1 MSMAYQFFQVT
12 VSNKVAR
19 VSINRPQKANALHLP
34 AWEELK
40 TVMEEMS
47 QRTDV
52 RVVLLS
58 GEGKLFCA
66 GIDLEL
72 LMSVQ
77 QFKAIPSPADRNE
90 ALYAMV
96 IKLQHCVSAIE
107 QCAKPV
113 IAAIHNGCIGGGL
126 DIIAAC
132 DLRYCSDDA
141 YFVIKEIDMGM
152 VADLGTLQRLPKF
165 VSPARVAEMAYTGR
179 SVKAEEAER
188 IGLVHGKLNSQQDL
202 MTYATDVAMQIA
214 SKSPKSIRGTKRV
227 LQHATNHTVTEGLE
241 YIARHN
247 AEHLLSDD
255 LLESFRA
262 VMEKRNPNYTD

>member
-1 MSMAYQFFQVT
+1 MELAHFRVT
-12 VSNKVAR
+12 VTDKVAH

-40 TVMEEMS
+40 AVMEEMG
-47 QRTDV
+47 RDPEV
-52 RVVLLS
+52 RVVILK

-66 GIDLEL
+66 GIDLKL

-77 QFKAIPSPADRNE
+77 GFEALPGAEARRE

-96 IKLQHCVSAIE
+96 IKLQDCVSSIE
-107 QCAKPV
+107 RCPKPV
-113 IAAIHNGCIGGGL
+113 IAAVHNGCIGGGV

-152 VADLGTLQRLPKF
+152 VADLGTLQRLPRF
-165 VSPARVAEMAYTGR
+165 VRPAVVAEMAYTGR
-179 SVKAEEAER
+179 AVNAREAKE
-188 IGLVHGKLNSQQDL
+188 IGLVNDVFAAPEKLWAGV
-202 MTYATDVAMQIA
+202 TEVALQIA
-214 SKSPKSIRGTKRV
+214 SKSPLSIRGTKNV
-227 LQHATNHTVTEGLE
+227 LHHALNHPVDEGLE

-247 AEHLLSDD
+247 AENLLSED
-255 LLESFRA
+255 LKETFRA
-262 VMEKRNPNYTD
+262 LQEKRKPTYHD

>member
-1 MSMAYQFFQVT
+1 MGYAHFQVT
-12 VSNKVAR
+12 VSEKIAR

-40 TVMEEMS
+40 AVMEEMG
-47 QRTDV
+47 QRADV
-52 RVVLLS
+52 RVVVLS

-77 QFKAIPSPADRNE
+77 RLEAIPSAADRRE
-90 ALYAMV
+90 SLYAMV
-96 IKLQHCVSAIE
+96 IKLQDCVSSIE
-107 QCAKPV
+107 RCRKPV
-113 IAAIHNGCIGGGL
+113 MAAIHNGCIGGGV

-132 DLRYCSDDA
+132 DLRYCSEDA

-165 VSPARVAEMAYTGR
+165 MRPASVAEMAYTGR
-179 SVKAEEAER
+179 AVKAREAVEL
-188 IGLVHGKLNSQQDL
+188 GLVNACL
-202 MTYATDVAMQIA
+202 ATREEMLSHVEQVALQIA
-214 SKSPKSIRGTKRV
+214 SKSPASIRGTKEV
-227 LQHATNHTVTEGLE
+227 LRHAADHPVAEGLE

-255 LLESFRA
+255 LKETFRA
-262 VMEKRNPNYTD
+262 LMEKRTPRYND